1 MTTVIVPA
9 LGRDMATPYA
19 DGQIKLLAINVCVSN
34 FWRLSHPN
42 RANTT
47 QPSGRPLIVDS
58 ISSLDFRKASTIIVA
73 VPEPLV
79 LHHAGSKSEFEAL
92 FSSLPASTVSKLR
105 FHYAT
110 TPTIDAVDTVTSII
124 SALSITGPIFIK
136 DADNDFAHS
145 IDVGNYLTYLS
156 IVKDQDPLSPA
167 PKWDGR
173 PDLIDATK
181 KSYVSFSY
189 DNIISNIAYG
199 SFVSSQFC
207 CGGWSFI
214 SAEDFVAAATKLR
227 HSIQRADIGAT
238 NGNGSSSRGTLKV
251 LDILWQLVCDGH
263 LFFGAKVGEYE
274 DWGSRMAWE
283 AYANQAPSRDFRE
296 DGNGVSWGGWVGGL
310 VPRIL
315 KRNIS
320 WVGNVTSTP

>member
-1 MTTVIVPA
+1 
-9 LGRDMATPYA
+9 
-19 DGQIKLLAINVCVSN
+19 LLPTYDRPN
-34 FWRLSHPN
+34 SHPHFSAS
-42 RANTT
+42 RANKS

-58 ISSLDFRKASTIIVA
+58 VSSLDFRNASTIIIA
-73 VPEPLV
+73 VLESLI
-79 LHHAGSKSEFEAL
+79 LEHCGSKSAFEAL
-92 FSSLPASTVSKLR
+92 FSSLPTSTHSKLR

-110 TPTIDAVDTVTSII
+110 APSLDAVDTVTSTI

-156 IVKDQDPLSPA
+156 IVKDQDPHSPT

-214 SAEDFVAAATKLR
+214 SAEDFVAAAMKLR
-227 HSIQRADIGAT
+227 CSIQGADIGAK
-238 NGNGSSSRGTLKV
+238 GSSSRGSLKV

-263 LFFGAKVGEYE
+263 LFFGVSVSEYE

-283 AYANQAPSRDFRE
+283 AYASRGRLNEVRDN
-296 DGNGVSWGGWVGGL
+296 GNELGWGEWVSWL
-310 VPRIL
+310 VPGVL
-315 KRNIS
+315 KRN
-320 WVGNVTSTP
+320 VLD